1 MHISGTLQLNGS
13 LSAHGGKSIP
23 QYTTVVMRR
32 QFLLYIVAFLLCAL
46 FLLYGCFAPS
56 ALIHKEDL
64 ADIDTRLAEMD
75 AGLHEHAEHLELLT
89 NLLEQQAAMLEQ
101 QKRLMMLDIEQNTRS
116 FEYLE
121 EVIKQH
127 QSETRRRLAFL
138 GGSGAA
144 ESNPTNGTP
153 AFATDKLLVGG
164 IEKVRLTPP
173 GRLFHARVD
182 TGATTSS
189 LDARDI
195 TPFERNGSPW
205 VRFKIKD
212 PEQDT
217 LYELEKPVA
226 RRVRILQASSDEAD
240 RRPVVKLQI
249 HVGPV
254 ALIEEFTLVD
264 RTHLDYQVLI
274 GRNILR
280 DLMVVDVARKFV
292 VPMPEKGLNG
302 NSTP

>member
-1 MHISGTLQLNGS
+1 
-13 LSAHGGKSIP
+13 
-23 QYTTVVMRR
+23 MRR
-32 QFLLYIVAFLLCAL
+32 QVLLYIVAFLLCAL
-46 FLLYGCFAPS
+46 FLLCGCFTPS

-64 ADIDTRLAEMD
+64 AGIDTRLAEMD
-75 AGLHEHAEHLELLT
+75 ARRHEHAEHLERLT
-89 NLLEQQAAMLEQ
+89 NLLEQQATMLEQ

-127 QSETRRRLAFL
+127 QSETRRRLAVL
-138 GGSGAA
+138 GGSGSS
-144 ESNPTNGTP
+144 ESNATNGPP

-195 TPFERNGSPW
+195 TTFERNGSPW

-226 RRVRILQASSDEAD
+226 RRVRILQAGSDEAD

-249 HVGPV
+249 QVGPV

-302 NSTP
+302 NGTP